1 MNKDGGGRYG
11 IRRERGCGRRRKRGR
26 VMRRVNEQGVYTIH
40 LWGLVEIN
48 QKRMTELRDIEIR
61 VLCHHRVGRN
71 SL

>member
-1 MNKDGGGRYG
+1 MWEKKEEG
-11 IRRERGCGRRRKRGR
+11 E